1 MIVVAGNK
9 ALDMARGNGR
19 DTERIH
25 TQYID
30 RALDI
35 KGLEVEVDELMRG
48 EHLQGWDLPDHA
60 TRQAS

>member
-1 MIVVAGNK
+1 
-9 ALDMARGNGR
+9 MARGNGR
-19 DTERIH
+19 DTELIH
-25 TQYID
+25 TQYMG

-48 EHLQGWDLPDHA
+48 EHLQGCDLPDHA

>member
-1 MIVVAGNK
+1 
-9 ALDMARGNGR
+9 MARGNGR

-25 TQYID
+25 TQYMD

-35 KGLEVEVDELMRG
+35 KGLEVELMRG
-48 EHLQGWDLPDHA
+48 EHLQGWDLRDHA